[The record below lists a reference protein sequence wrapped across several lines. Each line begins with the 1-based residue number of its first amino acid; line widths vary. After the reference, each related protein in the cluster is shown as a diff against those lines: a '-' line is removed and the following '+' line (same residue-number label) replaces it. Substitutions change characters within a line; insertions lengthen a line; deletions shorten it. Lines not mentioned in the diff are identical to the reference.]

1 MIECKELT
9 LSGKNHPK
17 EPISEKFVNGLNNLD
32 YEKAYLFK
40 ALSLKDQLF
49 SDGSFLVNEETFFPS
64 ENNDKSLIIL
74 AINSKVFCLTICL
87 LTTKEDKKTLLEEVQ
102 NKLFA
107 LKDMPL
113 ETIEE
118 KEKKIAAILDVISS
132 YELGYVLIDSNNEI
146 NDEYWIIINKY
157 LEQYKDK
164 NTYIILDKKPVEVT
178 NNFIELDIG
187 SNNEAENG
195 ENKPISNKKIKF
207 NKDIW
212 KDAFNKNTSSFLL
225 IGLEAMFSVFAAILC
240 PYYFSTDNV
249 LWGVIFLLV
258 LLVCLTAEVVFL
270 LFAIEYT
277 NEKNVD
283 KQKEYRIASITY
295 LCSFVIIGIAISYV
309 LFFVFKAN
317 NIIINQEDYNSLT
330 IILSIVISILCVFVA
345 IFSKQIY
352 SIFMKL
358 KKKIANRDNSH
369 KAK

>member
-1 MIECKELT
+1 M
-9 LSGKNHPK
+9 
-17 EPISEKFVNGLNNLD
+17 
-32 YEKAYLFK
+32 
-40 ALSLKDQLF
+40 
-49 SDGSFLVNEETFFPS
+49 
-64 ENNDKSLIIL
+64 
-74 AINSKVFCLTICL
+74 
-87 LTTKEDKKTLLEEVQ
+87 
-102 NKLFA
+102 
-107 LKDMPL
+107 
-113 ETIEE
+113 
-118 KEKKIAAILDVISS
+118 
-132 YELGYVLIDSNNEI
+132 
-146 NDEYWIIINKY
+146 
-157 LEQYKDK
+157 
-164 NTYIILDKKPVEVT
+164 VT
-178 NNFIELDIG
+178 NNFVELDIG

-195 ENKPISNKKIKF
+195 ENKSASNKKIKF
-207 NKDIW
+207 KKDIW

-295 LCSFVIIGIAISYV
+295 LCSFVIVGITISYV

-330 IILSIVISILCVFVA
+330 IILSIVISILCVLVA

-352 SIFMKL
+352 TIFMKL